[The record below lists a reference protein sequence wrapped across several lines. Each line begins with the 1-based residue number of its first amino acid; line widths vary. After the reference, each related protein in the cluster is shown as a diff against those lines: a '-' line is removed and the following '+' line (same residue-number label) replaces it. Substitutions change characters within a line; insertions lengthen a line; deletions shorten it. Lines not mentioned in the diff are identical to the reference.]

1 MRLINTLYFS
11 NILIK
16 LFSNL
21 IYKMEA
27 KSVETETYKLIKNPF
42 VCKSSAPVRLS
53 LDKDP
58 LRWKGNTQ
66 YIKTAELENGNTQMI
81 NEIDPKLSFMFG
93 KEVDIDTQYLGM
105 EKYDYQVPP
114 ETLNKNKKEDDK
126 GFHKDGLPLS
136 FINIQTEEEGIDW
149 YMRHYPKI
157 PEDLLPIIARYHWGE
172 PITKKGVKN
181 EKKKIT
187 KKLNKQG
194 ITIQNK
200 KVSLSFD

>member
-1 MRLINTLYFS
+1 
-11 NILIK
+11 
-16 LFSNL
+16 
-21 IYKMEA
+21 MEA
-27 KSVETETYKLIKNPF
+27 ISGETETYKLIKNPF
-42 VCKSSAPVRLS
+42 ICKTSAPVRLS

-66 YIKTAELENGNTQMI
+66 YIKTAKLYNGNTQMI
-81 NEIDPKLSFMFG
+81 NEIDPKLSFTFG
-93 KEVDIDTQYLGM
+93 KEVDTDTQYTHM
-105 EKYDYQVPP
+105 DKYDYQVPV
-114 ETLNKNKKEDDK
+114 ETLNKNKEEGDK

-157 PEDLLPIIARYHWGE
+157 PTDLLPIIARYHWGQD
-172 PITKKGVKN
+172 PITKKNVKN
-181 EKKKIT
+181 EKKKIV

-194 ITIQNK
+194 LSVENK